1 MDMDKG
7 IHECECLK
15 CQAANEHPEWQVHH
29 QMNLLVSRLDEQQRR
44 WYVAIESRRVGH
56 GGDKLLSQ
64 ITGLDVETIRRGR
77 RELEG
82 ELADRPPNRIRKKG
96 GGRPSAEK
104 SHPGSEGS

>member
-1 MDMDKG
+1 MDMDKA

-15 CQAANEHPEWQVHH
+15 CQARNDHPEWQLHH

-44 WYVAIESRRVGH
+44 WYVAAESRRVGH

-82 ELADRPPNRIRKKG
+82 ELADRPPNRVRKKG

-104 SHPGSEGS
+104 RHPGSEGG

>member
-1 MDMDKG
+1 MDMDKA

-15 CQAANEHPEWQVHH
+15 CQASNDHPEWQYHH

-44 WYVAIESRRVGH
+44 WYVAVESRRVGH

-82 ELADRPPNRIRKKG
+82 ELADRPPNRVRKKG

>member
-1 MDMDKG
+1 
-7 IHECECLK
+7 
-15 CQAANEHPEWQVHH
+15 
-29 QMNLLVSRLDEQQRR
+29 MNLLVSRLDEQQKR
-44 WYVAIESRRVGH
+44 WYVAVESRRVGH

-82 ELADRPPNRIRKKG
+82 ELVDRPVDRIRQKG

-104 SHPGSEGS
+104 RRPGSGSG